1 MLVQLLITKFAQR
14 DDLKSDL
21 SRQDR
26 KGMEDDALS
35 ESRAGDK
42 QRITFT
48 KNETSQ
54 GTDLLLRRLPGAV

>member
-1 MLVQLLITKFAQR
+1 MGSLRPTAAQR
-14 DDLKSDL
+14 EN
-21 SRQDR
+21 
-26 KGMEDDALS
+26 GMEDDALS

-54 GTDLLLRRLPGAV
+54 DTDLLWMRFVEAP